1 MLIALCLTALMI
13 LVMALDLRTY
23 TIPNW
28 LNAVVLCLFIVA
40 ALIAPKSIDWLQAGM
55 ALGVVFLV
63 GLAMFSFR
71 LMGGGD
77 IKLLCALASWCGWG
91 EPLVQ
96 MVFYVAIFGGILSV
110 VLYMA
115 RLIYPWFIQFV
126 RPLQTRPAPRV
137 LSPGEPVPYGI
148 AIALGFL
155 SLLWMDK
162 IILAPIS

>member
-1 MLIALCLTALMI
+1 MLMALCLTALMI
-13 LVMALDLRTY
+13 LVMVLDLRTY
-23 TIPNW
+23 IIPNW
-28 LNAVVLCLFIVA
+28 LNAIVLCLFVVA
-40 ALIAPKSIDWLQAGM
+40 ALMAPKGVDWLHAGM

-77 IKLLCALASWCGWG
+77 IKLLCALAPWCGWG
-91 EPLVQ
+91 DALVQ
-96 MVFYVAIFGGILSV
+96 MVFYVAVFGGILSV
-110 VLYMA
+110 ILYVA

-155 SLLWMDK
+155 VLLWMGK
-162 IILAPIS
+162 IPLAPIV